1 VSESIE
7 IDRWNDRLGALVER
21 YPGAAAWLGTME
33 SRLLDEQLKS
43 IRIDRPIYIAGVARA
58 GSTILLELLAGHGET
73 ASHRYR
79 DFPLVLAPLLW
90 SWFVDRAGRYD
101 NVARER
107 AHKDRIR
114 ITPESPEAFEEL
126 VWMRFFPDLHQMHAS
141 TALGV
146 NTENPEFEIFYRNH
160 IRKLLY
166 LRDGRRYLS
175 KGNYNATRFAYLQ
188 RLFADARFLV
198 PVRHPEWHVASL
210 MKQHRLFM
218 DAADRDPRI
227 TDHLRRSG
235 HFEFGPGRRAIDL
248 GDGTADEIHHLWQ
261 KGQEAEGYALY
272 WSSVYGHIADQLDQ
286 DANLKATT
294 GIVRY
299 EDMCRAPAVTLAAVL
314 DHTGL
319 SHDGIPDAA
328 AELISAPAYYAPD
341 FSEDERNAI
350 RRQTEAVAARYGYA

>member
-1 VSESIE
+1 
-7 IDRWNDRLGALVER
+7 
-21 YPGAAAWLGTME
+21 ME

-58 GSTILLELLAGHGET
+58 GSTILLELLAGHPDT

-90 SWFVDRAGRYD
+90 AWFVDRASRHD
-101 NVARER
+101 DVARER

-141 TALGV
+141 AALGED
-146 NTENPEFEIFYRNH
+146 TENPAFEVFYQNH

-175 KGNYNATRFAYLQ
+175 KGNYNATRFAYLR

-210 MKQHRLFM
+210 MKQHRLFIA
-218 DAADRDPRI
+218 AADKDPRI

-235 HFEFGPGRRAIDL
+235 HFEFGPGRRAIGL
-248 GDGTADEIHHLWQ
+248 GDGTAEEIHYLWQ
-261 KGQEAEGYALY
+261 KGLEAEGYALY
-272 WSSVYGHIADQLDQ
+272 WASVYGHIADQLDA
-286 DANLKATT
+286 DADLKAAT

-299 EDMCRAPAVTLAAVL
+299 EDMCKAPGTTIAAAL
-314 DHTGL
+314 DHVGL
-319 SHDGIPDAA
+319 GHGSIPIF
-328 AELISAPAYYAPD
+328 AEERISAPAYYAPG
-341 FSEDERNAI
+341 FSENERDAI
-350 RRQTEAVAARYGYA
+350 RRQTVAGAARYGYA